1 MWFLQPGLTFQ
12 SLVARIFAILVI
24 VFLVLPFH
32 EYVRSLVAYK
42 LGDETPK
49 LLGRLTFNPLVHF
62 SSLGAVCL
70 LLFDFGWAKHVPIN
84 PRNLSNP
91 KRDSALIGISGPISY
106 VLAAIVGGLI
116 LNFVPFIPMNNFTR
130 GISQFVFYYI
140 SINISLAVFNLIPL
154 APLDGFLI
162 IEAFIPQKFIEKY
175 YRNSHIISCIIIIL
189 LFLGF
194 FNHSIAF
201 LERILY
207 NFIVKLTH
215 ISF

>member
-1 MWFLQPGLTFQ
+1 MWFLQQGLTFQ
-12 SLVARIFAILVI
+12 SLLARIFAILVI

-49 LLGRLTFNPLVHF
+49 LLGRLTINPLVHF
-62 SSLGAVCL
+62 SGLGAVCL

-84 PRNLSNP
+84 TRNLNNH
-91 KRDSALIGISGPISY
+91 KRDIALIGISGPISY
-106 VLAAIVGGLI
+106 VLAAIVGGLL
-116 LNFVPFIPMNNFTR
+116 LNFVPFTQMTNFTK
-130 GISQFVFYYI
+130 GISQFIFYYI

-162 IEAFIPQKFIEKY
+162 MEAFIPQKFMEKY
-175 YRNSHIISCIIIIL
+175 YKNSHIISCIIIVL
-189 LFLGF
+189 LFFGF
-194 FNHSIAF
+194 FNHSIVF
-201 LERILY
+201 LERSLY
-207 NFIVKLTH
+207 NFVVKITH